1 MNMFTLLDG
10 RDYFP
15 DVFAVLCDGVSNP
28 EISQGNLVSEGYILE
43 RLEFERGPAV
53 KGQASCGL
61 RGMQIGDGH
70 TNRITAI
77 VHKEISHF
85 HLSLSNLTASLR
97 ERRYYCVALAKFL
110 PTSPVP
116 TPSK

>member
-1 MNMFTLLDG
+1 MFALLDG

-15 DVFAVLCDGVSNP
+15 DVFAVLCDGISNL
-28 EISQGNLVSEGYILE
+28 EISQGNLVSKGYILE
-43 RLEFERGPAV
+43 RLELERGPAV
-53 KGQASCGL
+53 KGQASHSL
-61 RGMQIGDGH
+61 RGMHIGDGH

-85 HLSLSNLTASLR
+85 HLSLSILTSSLR
-97 ERRYYCVALAKFL
+97 ERRYCGVALAKVL
-110 PTSPVP
+110 PTSPAP